1 MQVCPICNEPVARSE
16 RYPNYVC
23 KNCAKLACSQDGREI
38 TFFNVSFSGGYAAQY
53 VDTGEP
59 YNSHECYIR
68 GIKCHADEHRF
79 GGIVIV
85 KVNNP

>member
-1 MQVCPICNEPVARSE
+1 MQVCPICYKTVQPSE

-23 KNCAKLACSQDGREI
+23 SDCAKLARSQDGRELV
-38 TFFNVSFSGGYAAQY
+38 FFNVSLSGGFAAQY
-53 VDTGEP
+53 ADTGEE
-59 YNSHECYIR
+59 YNNHVCYIH

-85 KVNNP
+85 KAENS